1 MLSALG
7 KPSLHQSSTIDC
19 TTTWFIKEFWKLN
32 KVVSEK
38 CTAQL
43 IASSSYY
50 LVWGK
55 LKRWYRQRE
64 PSKPAIRIEQ
74 FSNSILNV
82 GNYRFFWIGRLGLG
96 FYCGFFPFFPWLY
109 FAICR
114 KNLLVQLSVTFV
126 HILLCPYWIV
136 SWHLLMGEIKKKK
149 AGLQARFSPSF
160 SSFQLALVTPPT
172 KQPETRTTVS
182 LLADWF
188 IVHLVIVVT

>member
-126 HILLCPYWIV
+126 HILLCPYWIRP
-136 SWHLLMGEIKKKK
+136 WHLLRGEKQTNKQTNWS
-149 AGLQARFSPSF
+149 AGSLFPIPFFLPASAGGSTAKTTRISHKWACPQTGLSF
-160 SSFQLALVTPPT
+160 I
-172 KQPETRTTVS
+172 
-182 LLADWF
+182 WG
-188 IVHLVIVVT
+188 